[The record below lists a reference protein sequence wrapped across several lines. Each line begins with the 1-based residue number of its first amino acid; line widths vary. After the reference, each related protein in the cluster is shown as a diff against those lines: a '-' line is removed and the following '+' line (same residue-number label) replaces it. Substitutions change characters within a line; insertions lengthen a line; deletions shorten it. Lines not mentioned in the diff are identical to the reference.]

1 MPSTTV
7 GSDVIKLLDTL
18 VSYNTVND
26 PNRGVKPTR
35 EIVDFISEWLS
46 KRGIYSD
53 LIESGGYYSI
63 LGYLG
68 RIPPCVGLLAHYDTV
83 PAAPERWKYDP
94 FKLTVADGR
103 AYGRGALDD
112 KSNVASILVALEKLK
127 GHQLDCGIVFAF
139 TGDEETGGSNGAF
152 VVSQKLKSEGIVPKY
167 LINGDGVGM
176 VPIIRRRKSFSAEV
190 RVPSKKTVVRGKFG
204 TAKFTAYYPVSQ
216 HAHAA
221 YFIGGVDSHP
231 LVAASV
237 FVRESN
243 AFVRNIRGVFLKS
256 NVIPPEVEIEY
267 IIPDPRGEDV
277 EVDEGLTEL
286 VKALLPIVKTP
297 IRTRAYSE
305 YGVSITPNVY
315 SFSDGY
321 HKVVLDIRAMSLR
334 EDVAESLKEVI
345 SESLCDASVDVRTD
359 VGSYLNTPPRSKVVE
374 SIIASLREVGI
385 EPRLAE
391 GAGASDSRYFT
402 PLGVEAVDIGPR
414 GGNMHGDDEYVEIE
428 SLELMPI
435 VYYNA
440 VRILSKANRTSLL

>member
-1 MPSTTV
+1 MFSLATE
-7 GSDVIKLLDTL
+7 SDIIKLLDAL

-35 EIVDFISEWLS
+35 EIVDFIFEWLS

-53 LIESGGYYSI
+53 IIESSGYYSI
-63 LGYLG
+63 FGYLG
-68 RIPPCVGLLAHYDTV
+68 QKPPCVGLLAHYDTV
-83 PAAPERWKYDP
+83 PAVPERWSYDP
-94 FKLTVADGR
+94 FKLTVTDGR

-127 GHQLDCGIVFAF
+127 GYQLNCGVVFAF
-139 TGDEETGGSNGAF
+139 TGDEEVGGSNGAL
-152 VVSQKLKSEGIVPKY
+152 VVSQKLKSEGMLPKY

-176 VPIIRRRKSFSAEV
+176 VPIVRRRKSFSAEV
-190 RVPSKKTVVRGKFG
+190 RVPSRKTVVKGKIG

-221 YFIGGVDSHP
+221 YFIGGADSHP
-231 LVAASV
+231 LVSASV
-237 FVRESN
+237 FIRENN
-243 AFVRNIRGVFLKS
+243 AFVRSIKGAFLKS

-267 IIPDPRGEDV
+267 VIPDPRGEDA
-277 EVDEGLTEL
+277 EIDEGLTEL
-286 VKALLPIVKTP
+286 VRALLPIVKTP

-315 SFSDGY
+315 SFSNGY
-321 HKVVLDIRAMSLR
+321 HKVVLDIRAMSLK
-334 EDVAESLKEVI
+334 EDVVESLKEVI
-345 SESLCDASVDVRTD
+345 SESLYNASIDVRTD
-359 VGSYLNTPPRSKVVE
+359 AGSYLNTSPRSKVVE
-374 SIIASLREVGI
+374 SIIASLKEVGVK
-385 EPRLAE
+385 PYLAE

-414 GGNMHGDDEYVEIE
+414 GGNMHGDNEYVEIE
-428 SLELMPI
+428 SLKLMPI

-440 VRILSKANRTSLL
+440 VRSLSSK